1 MARFELQPCKVR
13 GTRIVPT
20 EGEVLVIESLSEL
33 INRFCKKPSP
43 RERTLIQAIKRDAFV
58 GTTKGSVT
66 GKETMFVLFNHNR
79 ASNEFGWLTRGN
91 KEALDNLME
100 VFKVVDVQWDSS
112 FSEVQVGGSAA

>member
-20 EGEVLVIESLSEL
+20 QDEMLVIESLPDL
-33 INRFCKKPSP
+33 IGRFCKNPSP
-43 RERTLIQAIKRDAFV
+43 RDRTLIQAIKKDAFV
-58 GTTKGSVT
+58 GVTKGSVT

-91 KEALDNLME
+91 KQALDNLME
-100 VFKVVDVQWDSS
+100 IFRVVDVQWDSS